1 MECVLRGE
9 DDCSVKEVDG
19 SMGLLVCE
27 LDDGVERVNVLE
39 EISERCGAVGP

>member
-27 LDDGVERVNVLE
+27 LDGGVERFCE
-39 EISERCGAVGP
+39 GRGRW